1 MYYKNIPKSLEKP
14 SFETVINF
22 ANQEHEV
29 HEEGVTT
36 MDECVAIPPP
46 PPPTTTT
53 EATTTPKPGKSLFY
67 RRRILLVTKSFFL
80 Q

>member
-1 MYYKNIPKSLEKP
+1 M
-14 SFETVINF
+14 INF

-67 RRRILLVTKSFFL
+67 QHEYR